1 MPLHD
6 FNIPELSAPFVF
18 RRRPA
23 TVPGDLRPGW
33 RIGLVVLLMSECCRS
48 ARTSLTRLHVLNW
61 SIRSPET
68 RAALLAIMDGSDAV
82 GSLIV
87 RFEPFLNRAVDFGIG
102 EGLIKRAGGGKTIE
116 LTNTGKRL
124 AGDLKRAENAF
135 SAEKQFIASIGQKVT
150 ERFVDDMFGKGAR

>member
-1 MPLHD
+1 M
-6 FNIPELSAPFVF
+6 
-18 RRRPA
+18 
-23 TVPGDLRPGW
+23 
-33 RIGLVVLLMSECCRS
+33 
-48 ARTSLTRLHVLNW
+48 LNW